1 MNPRR
6 TVEMCDR
13 CRMSRLPD
21 LDPDDL
27 SESQQRLY
35 ASLQNRPEVQAN
47 GLVGPFAVWMH
58 APDLGAP
65 MAALGAGIRFQA
77 SLPPNATEV
86 AICTTG
92 VFYGASFEVAAHRPL
107 AIRAGVDAAALDR
120 LAAGDEPAFTGDEA
134 IAYAVASELLR
145 TQTLSAETHRAAA
158 DRFGP
163 QGVVELVTTV
173 GYYALNALLLN
184 AFEIELA
191 PGMEDPL
198 ADR

>member
-58 APDLGAP
+58 APELGAP
-65 MAALGAGIRFQA
+65 MAELGAGIRFQA
-77 SLPPNATEV
+77 SLPANVTEV

-92 VFYGASFEVAAHRPL
+92 VHYGASFEVAAHRPL
-107 AIRAGVDAAALDR
+107 AIRAGVDEAALDR
-120 LAAGDEPAFTGDEA
+120 LAAGDEPGFTGDEA
-134 IAYAVASELLR
+134 IAHAVASDLLH
-145 TQTLSAETHRAAA
+145 THALSADTYGAAV

-163 QGVVELVTTV
+163 QGVVELATTV

-184 AFEIELA
+184 AFEIPLA

-198 ADR
+198 PGR